1 MCANEE
7 ESMGNRNSSARRI
20 APEPD
25 PVREELAALRT
36 ANERLQAA
44 IERVSSRTRDSSNSV
59 DQSRTEISRLA
70 DRIQRMETV
79 HMGVVDQLDPENAP
93 TEAARRFDRYIDFS
107 HLRYSNEKTK
117 KELEEAK
124 KCVAVLETNNAKM
137 RIILEE
143 HVEKDTPSAYRCPI
157 THAIMSDPVMAPD
170 GFAYERR
177 DITRHITSSGVVKSP
192 MTREFMRSQL
202 TPLPFLK
209 RGIDEWKNAHKLPE
223 AVGEH

>member
-70 DRIQRMETV
+70 DRVLRMEAV

-93 TEAARRFDRYIDFS
+93 SEAAKRFDRYVDFS
-107 HLRYSNEKTK
+107 HLRYSHNTTVKQ
-117 KELEEAK
+117 LEEERAR
-124 KCVAVLETNNAKM
+124 VAALGASNAEM
-137 RIILEE
+137 RAILED
-143 HVEKDTPSAYRCPI
+143 HIEKDTPSAYLCPI
-157 THAIMSDPVMAPD
+157 THAIMEDPVLASD

-177 DITRHITSSGVVKSP
+177 DITRHMTNSGVMRSP
-192 MTREFMRSQL
+192 MTREYMRSQL

-209 RGIDEWKNAHKLPE
+209 RAIGGWKDAHRVP
-223 AVGEH
+223 V